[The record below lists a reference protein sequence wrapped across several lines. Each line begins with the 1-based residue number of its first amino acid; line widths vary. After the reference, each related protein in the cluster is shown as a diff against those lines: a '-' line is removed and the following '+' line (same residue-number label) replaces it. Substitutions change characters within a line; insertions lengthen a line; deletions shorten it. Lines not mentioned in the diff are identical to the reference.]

1 VKPLAIVSVSDKRG
15 LEPFVTGL
23 VELGWEVASTGGT
36 ARAMRAAGIAVTDV
50 TALTEWPEALGGRVK
65 TLHPR
70 IFAGILADLDEAEHR
85 AVLADWNARPVALVV
100 VNLYPFAAVAARA
113 GVTREEVV
121 ENIDIGGPSLV
132 RAAAKNHKHVAVVVD
147 PSDYDRVL
155 AASRGGTISLELRQE
170 LAVKA
175 FRHTA
180 AYDLAIA
187 GTLPRHLGLVPS
199 AAITA
204 LAPWLGGEELPLR
217 YGENPHQ
224 SALLVR
230 ERVPRGLAAYTQ
242 LQGKELSYNNLVD
255 ADGAWRLVHDLPRTG
270 VAIVKHASPCGV
282 GLGETVAAAYTR
294 ALGCDPVSAFGGVI
308 AASSPCNA
316 DAARKI
322 TEIFAEVVVLP
333 ACEDEARAVFAAK
346 KNLRVL
352 LAPPPV
358 AGASRIRAID
368 GGLLVQSADEGWD
381 EEAWTVATERTPSA
395 TELSALHLAWRVAKH
410 ATSNAVVIANG
421 NGTVGIGAGQPSR
434 VDSCRIAIERARAFG
449 LPTAGTA
456 AGSDAFFPF
465 PDGVETLAA
474 GGVTAIAQPGGS
486 LRDAEVIAAAN
497 RLGIAMV
504 LTGRR
509 HFRH

>member
-1 VKPLAIVSVSDKRG
+1 MKPLAIVSVSDKSG

-23 VELGWEVASTGGT
+23 VDLGWEVASTGGT
-36 ARAMRAAGIAVTDV
+36 AHALRAAGIAVTDV

-85 AVLADWNARPVALVV
+85 AVLADWNARPVSLVV

-147 PSDYDRVL
+147 PGDYERVL
-155 AASRGGTISLELRQE
+155 AAGGAGGISLELRQE

-187 GTLPRHLGLVPS
+187 GALPRHLGLAPS
-199 AAITA
+199 PAVAA

-224 SALLVR
+224 SAVLVR
-230 ERVPRGLAAYTQ
+230 ERVPRGLAGYTQ
-242 LQGKELSYNNLVD
+242 IQGKELSYNNLVD
-255 ADGAWRLVHDLPRTG
+255 ADGAWRLVHDLPGPG
-270 VAIVKHASPCGV
+270 VAIVKHAGPCGV
-282 GLGETVAAAYTR
+282 GLGDSVAAAYGR
-294 ALGCDPVSAFGGVI
+294 ALACDPVSAFGGVI
-308 AASSPCNA
+308 AASSPCDA
-316 DAARKI
+316 EAARKI
-322 TEIFAEVVVLP
+322 TEIFAEVVVL
-333 ACEDEARAVFAAK
+333 AGVDDAARAVFAAK

-352 LAPPPV
+352 LAPPP
-358 AGASRIRAID
+358 APGGMRIRAID
-368 GGLLVQSADEGWD
+368 GGLLIQSADEGWG
-381 EEAWTVATERTPSA
+381 EEAWTVATERAPSA
-395 TELSALHLAWRVAKH
+395 REAAALHLAWRVAKH
-410 ATSNAVVIANG
+410 ATSNAIVIANG
-421 NGTVGIGAGQPSR
+421 DGTIGIGAGQPSR
-434 VDSCRIAIERARAFG
+434 VDSCRIALERARSFG
-449 LPTAGTA
+449 LPTTGTA

-465 PDGVETLAA
+465 PDGVEALAA

-486 LRDAEVIAAAN
+486 LRDADVLAAAN

-504 LTGRR
+504 FTGRR